1 MQMNEF
7 HLPDSHP
14 LHLKTLLAMDF
25 GEKFIGVAIY
35 CVNRDPFPTPY
46 GRIANKG
53 EAVVLLELKKILSDE
68 SVDEIII
75 GLPLLMDG
83 KRTTSTERAQS
94 FIDFIRRSLVFAVHE
109 QDETLSTFEAQT
121 RMKNSPRYNFQVDHS
136 QIDAVAASVILEDF
150 IRRKNEKLR
159 L

>member
-1 MQMNEF
+1 MNEF
-7 HLPDSHP
+7 SLPSDHP
-14 LHLKTLLAMDF
+14 LHLKTLLALDF
-25 GEKFIGVAIY
+25 GEKFIGVASY

-53 EAVVLLELKKILSDE
+53 EDFVLQELKKIIDDE

-75 GLPLLMDG
+75 GLPHLIDG
-83 KRTTSTERAQS
+83 KKTSSTAKAQT
-94 FIDFIRRSLVFAVHE
+94 FLNLIREKFSIPVHE
-109 QDETLSTFEAQT
+109 QDETLSTFEAES
-121 RMKNSPRYNFQVDHS
+121 RMKNSPRYNFQVDYS

-150 IRRKNEKLR
+150 IRRKKEQPR